1 MKPAGLL
8 VLFASIFAAP
18 LAFVISGIGSTQSAF
33 AHNFSGDESATFL
46 AQVEKIDAHL
56 RLVTTNLGA
65 DNVELATEHA
75 DHAREDL
82 DEHTVEEIA
91 ERNERLAT
99 DLPAALD
106 DLRATLAGSDQF
118 VQGVGEKVDD
128 ARSLLAEAVSV
139 RIDADQ
145 RNNSTVR
152 ALTLANLGDEVLAQY
167 SAAFGGEGGE
177 GEDHGHGDEMAMET
191 GDSISSSSSAAGGNE
206 TTMAAGDTVVDVAS
220 LQTAQALAARMQEL
234 AADLEATEDTGDAM
248 DAVRSGIASLVDAV
262 NEERPNSE
270 VMSIVHGQIHENLG
284 RAFGLEIAGQGQ
296 PITLQGTSAGGT
308 YDITVD
314 WTPAALGAENEFR
327 LNFDLAQ
334 AAPDEELFVVTYDIM
349 LLKDGEHIDE
359 SHREGQEAL
368 VQYYTFDEPGNYM
381 LRIENINNDPEESL
395 DLPIQVVPEFPVA
408 ALGLAA
414 GIAASAA
421 AVAVAN
427 ARRTRGL

>member
-1 MKPAGLL
+1 MKPTGLL
-8 VLFASIFAAP
+8 VLFATILAAP
-18 LAFVISGIGSTQSAF
+18 LALVIGSGSSQSAF

-65 DNVELATEHA
+65 DDVELATEHA
-75 DHAREDL
+75 DHAREGL

-128 ARSLLAEAVSV
+128 ARNLLAEAVSV

-145 RNNSTVR
+145 RDNSTVR

-167 SAAFGGEGGE
+167 SAAFGGEGG
-177 GEDHGHGDEMAMET
+177 DHGHEDEMAMM
-191 GDSISSSSSAAGGNE
+191 GGSSSSSSAAGGNE
-206 TTMAAGDTVVDVAS
+206 TGQVAATAAGDTVVDIAS

-234 AADLEATEDTGDAM
+234 AADLEAPEDTAGAM
-248 DAVRSGIASLVDAV
+248 DAARSGIASLVDAV
-262 NEERPNSE
+262 NQERPNSE

-284 RAFGLEIAGQGQ
+284 RAFGLEIAGQDQ

-308 YDITVD
+308 YDITVN

-334 AAPDEELFVVTYDIM
+334 GAPDEEVFVVTYDIM

-368 VQYYTFDEPGNYM
+368 VQYYTFDEPGSYI
-381 LRIENINNDPEESL
+381 LRIENINNDPEENL

-414 GIAASAA
+414 GIAATAA

-427 ARRTRGL
+427 ARRARGL